1 MDKEEIFD
9 RPFLIL
15 NGVDFEA
22 SLVLISVASDLEW
35 DLAKVY
41 KAYFLLIVVYEQ
53 VDSQRSTEV
62 DAQLYST
69 IT

>member
-22 SLVLISVASDLEW
+22 SLVSVASDLEW